1 MAGGWI
7 LRSGG
12 GERRGVV
19 GPAAT
24 PAARAGVRTHA
35 APPPRAQ
42 LDKAPSLDPT
52 ARSLAP
58 PNVHPRPPAMADGAG
73 QMRPAEPR
81 MLYAPGALGV
91 RGAVASP
98 LTKAGAGSLA
108 RGVTPPLPCYGGGVR
123 DPPGRRCR
131 PSSELAA
138 TAGPAAIDDDADGA
152 APTPSSSSSP
162 SPLPPTTTHHPTP
175 AHPLSSPA
183 RPPSS
188 LLGRLVSSSSAL
200 GGCLVCG

>member
-12 GERRGVV
+12 GEGE
-19 GPAAT
+19 GSSD
-24 PAARAGVRTHA
+24 
-35 APPPRAQ
+35 PPPLPPRAQASARMPPRFRAQ

-52 ARSLAP
+52 ARSLTP